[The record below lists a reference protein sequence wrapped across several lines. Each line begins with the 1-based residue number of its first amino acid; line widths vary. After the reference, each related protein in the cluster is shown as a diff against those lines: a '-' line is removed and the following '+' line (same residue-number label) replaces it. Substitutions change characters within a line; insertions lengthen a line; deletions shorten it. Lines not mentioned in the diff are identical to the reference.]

1 MRSVFGGTDLAEIS
15 VQLLG
20 HFRIATQGGENLTPQ
35 SQKAQGVLALLATGK
50 GCQRSRLWLQ
60 DKLWSDSEPEKSS
73 ANLRQALTTIRRAL
87 GKHADL
93 LQANRLSVWLDED
106 RLEIDWRSDLTQDAN
121 TSFLEGLDIG
131 DPEFSDWLQAMRG
144 TGDGASAPI
153 LLPQMKHAV
162 VDPAARWRIALLA
175 SEDSFSTAY
184 HLENEFISLLA
195 RNITESSDIEI
206 TFDPIADPDGQA
218 LEVRAKA
225 TPLKDGNIGLRVY
238 AQHADTRRAFW
249 SETAMSSGA
258 AGPIEKS
265 FDLLGLSFRLLT
277 AIAREINFDGL
288 KGGEDSP
295 PNFLLGTVLPSVFS
309 FRPEK
314 LDYADQL
321 LNHVEDER
329 LSATALGWRA
339 QIAVVR
345 LIERFSGDVDEY
357 IGMGKMLAAKAIES
371 DAMNSMA
378 LATAANAN
386 VLLDW
391 DFTAGAELSSLAI
404 RVNPSNPFGWWAY
417 SNAALYAGDAS
428 KALEA
433 AKVARQLSVKSP
445 MQFWCEF
452 QIGLAAISAGDVDQA
467 ARALETSSALS
478 PQFRPPRRYLLAIY
492 SHRGEH
498 ERAERMIRE
507 LKALEPDFTVEAFA
521 ADPDYPVS
529 LARNSGLINQEFFKG
544 LMGPR

>member
-1 MRSVFGGTDLAEIS
+1 MADIT

-20 HFRIATQGGENLTPQ
+20 HFRIASQSGENLTPQ

-50 GCQRSRLWLQ
+50 GCQRSRMWLQ
-60 DKLWSDSEPEKSS
+60 DKLWSDSDPEKSS
-73 ANLRQALTTIRRAL
+73 ANLRQSLTTIRRAL
-87 GKHADL
+87 GEHADL
-93 LQANRLSVWLDED
+93 LQANRLSVWLDES
-106 RLEIDWRSDLTQDAN
+106 RLEIDWHPDMAVDAVSGEN
-121 TSFLEGLDIG
+121 AGFLEGLDIA
-131 DPEFSDWLQAMRG
+131 DPEFSDWLQMMRSAG
-144 TGDGASAPI
+144 GGNGAVAA
-153 LLPQMKHAV
+153 L
-162 VDPAARWRIALLA
+162 PAATQAASRATAPWRVALLT
-175 SEDSFSTAY
+175 SEDSFSTAF

-195 RNITESSDIEI
+195 RNISESSNIEI
-206 TFDPIADPDGQA
+206 TFEPLVDPDGQA

-225 TPLKDGNIGLRVY
+225 TALNDGNIGLRVF
-238 AQHADTRRAFW
+238 AQHAKTRRAFW
-249 SETAMSSGA
+249 SETAVSSGA
-258 AGPIEKS
+258 SGPIEKS
-265 FDLLGLSFRLLT
+265 FDLLGLSFRLLS
-277 AIAREINFDGL
+277 ALAREINL
-288 KGGEDSP
+288 DSP
-295 PNFLLGTVLPSVFS
+295 AGSSEVPSSFLLGTVLPSVFS

-314 LDYADQL
+314 LDQADEL
-321 LNHVEDER
+321 LGHVEDER

-404 RVNPSNPFGWWAY
+404 RVNPSNPFVWWAY
-417 SNAALYAGDAS
+417 SNAALYAGDAG

-433 AKVARQLSVKSP
+433 AKVARQLSAKSP

-452 QIGLAAISAGDVDQA
+452 QIGLAAISAGDIDQA

-492 SHRGEH
+492 SHRGEV

-529 LARNSGLINQEFFKG
+529 LARNSGLINQEFFKRFMSP
-544 LMGPR
+544 L